1 VTGAVLI
8 TGADGYLGRWLTR
21 EVLVRTDRP
30 LLLWLHA
37 RDRASFADKRARLL
51 ADLQTQPGLERRV
64 EICGGALE
72 HPAPFAGL
80 APQGIS
86 HIIHSAAVTRFNV
99 EADLARAVNLRGTE
113 AVVALA
119 RRCPSL
125 EALSLVSTIYA
136 SGLRAGS
143 IRETPL
149 PGEAGFANHYESS
162 KWAAEQVVL
171 AEAGALPAR
180 ILRLPTL
187 IADDAGGAVTQ
198 RNAFH
203 NTLRLLHGGLLSVLP
218 GDARVP
224 LYFAAA
230 DWTARAVAA
239 LTFDG
244 RAGGVYHLCHDAG
257 GALPLGSLVDLAF
270 AAFASDPRFRDRR
283 LLRPPLCDQEG
294 FALLGESITRLASPL
309 LSQALGSILPF
320 AAQLFVAKQVENDR
334 LRRALP
340 QDPPLPAPALARAV
354 LGWMVRHALSG
365 RRPAGEAIRP

>member
-1 VTGAVLI
+1 MTGAVFI

-21 EVLVRTDRP
+21 EILAQTDRP

-51 ADLQTQPGLERRV
+51 AELGAQPGGREGLQRRV

-80 APQGIS
+80 ATQGIS

-99 EADLARAVNLRGTE
+99 EAELAHAINLRGTE
-113 AVVALA
+113 AVVAFA
-119 RRCPSL
+119 RRCPAL

-136 SGLRAGS
+136 SGLRAGP

-149 PGEAGFANHYESS
+149 PDGAGFANHYEAS
-162 KWAAEQVVL
+162 KWGAEQVL
-171 AEAGALPAR
+171 QRDAGSLPTR
-180 ILRLPTL
+180 IFRLPTL
-187 IADDAGGAVTQ
+187 IADDPGGAVTQ

-203 NTLRLLHGGLLSVLP
+203 NTLRLLQGGLLSILP
-218 GDARVP
+218 GDAAVP

-230 DWTARAVAA
+230 DWTARVVSA
-239 LTFDG
+239 LTFDS
-244 RAGGVYHLCHDAG
+244 RAIGVYHLCHDAG

-270 AAFASDPRFRDRR
+270 AAFESDPRFRDRR
-283 LLRPPLCDQEG
+283 LLRPPLCDEEG

-320 AAQLFVAKQVENDR
+320 AAQLFVSKAGGER
-334 LRRALP
+334 PPPPRAARG
-340 QDPPLPAPALARAV
+340 PAPAGASPGPGRARLDGGV
-354 LGWMVRHALSG
+354 
-365 RRPAGEAIRP
+365 P